1 MPQVA
6 EIGLSYIALYGV
18 EKGQGSQADESSSCL
33 DSTNPVLQMQALNA
47 FSFLGVFG
55 IESGE
60 QVEVQQLL
68 PWPDFLVLW
77 VWLLEGVLL
86 LAFLQLWRVCL
97 QCAGSRVFEQHQRNE
112 RFLFYA
118 VMSTCHIMLYLL
130 GSKMWKLEGK
140 IT

>member
-1 MPQVA
+1 
-6 EIGLSYIALYGV
+6 
-18 EKGQGSQADESSSCL
+18 
-33 DSTNPVLQMQALNA
+33 MQALNA

-97 QCAGSRVFEQHQRNE
+97 QCAGSRVFE
-112 RFLFYA
+112 
-118 VMSTCHIMLYLL
+118 
-130 GSKMWKLEGK
+130 
-140 IT
+140 